1 MFVFVTTSKYCENLS
16 FFRKMEIS
24 DCIWDE
30 DFLGCED
37 LGAIEPSL
45 VSSSIPSP
53 GLPPY
58 QWADTPLADEA
69 DNSDMTPQCMPVI
82 DPIFV
87 RENFIED
94 CLLGEL
100 VSEVYKAC
108 NPTN

>member
-1 MFVFVTTSKYCENLS
+1 
-16 FFRKMEIS
+16 MEIS

-37 LGAIEPSL
+37 LGSIEPSL
-45 VSSSIPSP
+45 VSTSIPSP

-94 CLLGEL
+94 CLIGLYNIIIYEQIEFYL
-100 VSEVYKAC
+100 NLFISLKRL
-108 NPTN
+108 